1 VPEAVPGQAD
11 VVGVAVGGQAA
22 QRALDRPA
30 AALEQEA
37 AAGEQDGGDHQEHQ
51 ERGKQPYR
59 VR

>member
-1 VPEAVPGQAD
+1 VPEAVPGQSD
-11 VVGVAVGGQAA
+11 VIGLAGGVQAA

-37 AAGEQDGGDHQEHQ
+37 AGGEDDGGDHEERQ
-51 ERGKQPYR
+51 ERGKEPHR